1 MRYIAMFPGP
11 WTPTFLYIAYFKA
24 LSVSRYEILNKLHSP
39 NSVIDLW
46 MGDATGD
53 KLSEAWDTL
62 DHAMAVEIL
71 GLQQEDYV
79 ILTKQAFY
87 SDKCLPASTRMYEEW
102 IGYQGVA
109 KYWGFDSSATMT
121 GTEGLTLIMKLLS
134 LSGLNFTELLVL
146 LKQNILMEGLLLNLT
161 SLRSK
166 SRNSLGSWKIC
177 DCIDW
182 TQMAWLWTLM
192 RIPVISSSTLCG

>member
-1 MRYIAMFPGP
+1 
-11 WTPTFLYIAYFKA
+11 
-24 LSVSRYEILNKLHSP
+24 
-39 NSVIDLW
+39 

-121 GTEGLTLIMKLLS
+121 GTEGLTLIMKLQS

-177 DCIDW
+177 DCID
-182 TQMAWLWTLM
+182 
-192 RIPVISSSTLCG
+192 